1 MINRRFKFKRHI
13 IIGRALLV
21 CVSLFII
28 SACGIPTSIYLYNE
42 DPDEDGVSYYE
53 FSTSDSTDTTDSYT
67 TSFSLYID
75 TDTYQ
80 IEDSPSLCYFYT
92 IIDSD
97 DDSSTISDDLQ
108 DEFES
113 KYADLPGSR
122 LDTNSSS
129 DPYVLTDSSGSY
141 KLYKFTYKNDNDDN
155 DDSVLDQE
163 YLSYLATLD
172 SLISDNTTYEETG
185 VISAD
190 LIISK
195 VDNDESYYFTFN
207 LDNFVSDDSYSSSQF
222 NTKNADE
229 VYESTEDYKY
239 NLFRYNKDEFITA
252 SELDEDDDLDYVV
265 EDSNTDYTVIVFV
278 ALTVEG
284 DFTNIFWSDLHEV
297 GTFSL
302 D

>member
-1 MINRRFKFKRHI
+1 MIDRRFKFKRHI

-21 CVSLFII
+21 CVSLFIV
-28 SACGIPTSIYLYNE
+28 SACGIPTSIYLDNSIST
-42 DPDEDGVSYYE
+42 EDGVSYYE
-53 FSTSDSTDTTDSYT
+53 FSSSETST

-80 IEDSPSLCYFYT
+80 IEDSPSLCYFYA
-92 IIDSD
+92 IVDSSD
-97 DDSSTISDDLQ
+97 VSPSSTIISD
-108 DEFES
+108 FES
-113 KYADLPGSR
+113 KYSDLPGSR
-122 LDTNSSS
+122 LDTNSSA
-129 DPYVLTDSSGSY
+129 DPYVLTDSSDSY
-141 KLYKFTYKNDNDDN
+141 KLYKFTYQNKT
-155 DDSVLDQE
+155 DSDILDQE

-172 SLISDNTTYEETG
+172 TSISDNTTYKETG

-195 VDNDESYYFTFN
+195 VDNDDSYYFTFD
-207 LDNFVSDDSYSSSQF
+207 LDDFESDDSNSSSQF
-222 NTKNADE
+222 NTKTANE
-229 VYESTEDYKY
+229 IYESTEDYTY
-239 NLFRYNKDEFITA
+239 NLLRYNGAEFIPA
-252 SELDEDDDLDYVV
+252 SDIDEDLDLDYELV
-265 EDSNTDYTVIVFV
+265 DSDNNCTVIVFV

>member
-1 MINRRFKFKRHI
+1 MLKRNKFKRHI

-21 CVSLFII
+21 CVSLFIV
-28 SACGIPTSIYLYNE
+28 SACGIPTSIYLKNE
-42 DPDEDGVSYYE
+42 YPYEDSVSYYE

-80 IEDSPSLCYFYT
+80 IEDSPSLCYFYA
-92 IIDSD
+92 IVDSSD
-97 DDSSTISDDLQ
+97 VLPSSTIISD
-108 DEFES
+108 FKS
-113 KYADLPGSR
+113 KYSDLPGSR
-122 LDTNSSS
+122 LDPNSSS
-129 DPYVLTDSSGSY
+129 DPYILPESSGSY
-141 KLYKFTYKNDNDDN
+141 KLYKFMYEKDEDNN
-155 DDSVLDQE
+155 VLDQD

-185 VISAD
+185 VISAH

-195 VDNDESYYFTFN
+195 VDNGDSYYFTFD
-207 LDNFVSDDSYSSSQF
+207 LDDFESNVSNSSSQF
-222 NTKNADE
+222 NTKTADE
-229 VYESTEDYKY
+229 VYESTEDYTY
-239 NLFRYNKDEFITA
+239 NLLRYNGDEFVPA
-252 SELDEDDDLDYVV
+252 SDIDEDLDLDYELV
-265 EDSNTDYTVIVFV
+265 DSDNNCTVIVFV